1 MTGAAPATS
10 ASETANVPDEQN
22 DAMEGVEVR
31 QTVSRVVISTSQL
44 TPALREMVQACRS
57 DLCAPQHNI
66 GTDEEPMMVRTD
78 DIFDLKG
85 SDDSQ
90 HRPKYLSKRVKE
102 QCVIAV

>member
-44 TPALREMVQACRS
+44 TPALREMVQA
-57 DLCAPQHNI
+57 
-66 GTDEEPMMVRTD
+66 
-78 DIFDLKG
+78 
-85 SDDSQ
+85 
-90 HRPKYLSKRVKE
+90 
-102 QCVIAV
+102 